1 MLENNNRKVIDRMA
15 KSAVKNQ
22 KGKNLILFFSVALAA
37 FMLFSIFTV
46 GITYFKMNRLQN
58 IRLNGGVYDAVMYGI
73 TEEQREKCEADPDID
88 RAGIIAMSGYIESTE
103 GDDTVEASC
112 IWADPVSWDEIM
124 APARDWVKGEYP
136 QSENEVMVTEE
147 GLEKAGLKGL
157 TVGDSF
163 SAGYRDGEDRL
174 IQKEFTISGIWDGY
188 GTKSAFYVSEAF
200 YRQSGYDISE
210 VRCGRYHLDFGK
222 WIMTQEEQDEFIES
236 MDLGKQQAV
245 YFTGDMG
252 YSLPIF
258 LGLCGLCFVTCL
270 CACLVIYNIMYLS
283 VAGNVR
289 YYGLLQT
296 VGMTGRQIRRM
307 IGRQMLFL
315 GGAGIL
321 TGILAGCGVSFFLFP
336 SVIRFLGIRSGTA
349 GEIRI
354 TLNPAVLFL
363 TVLLAWAT
371 VWIGS
376 RKPAKMASSVSPVEA
391 AGYQPGY
398 GKKGTRRTHRGKLLN
413 GMALDQI
420 RKDKRK
426 SAVIMVS
433 MAAGMSVFLC
443 LSTLIESQGA
453 RTIVM
458 NHMDSDMTVKNDTL
472 KKEDPKEREDLLTD
486 DLLEQISA
494 AEGVENVYPLFY
506 GQITVPWEPEFADR
520 WMREFYAE
528 WMYTP
533 YEDDVEEYKEHPEN
547 FASVMIG
554 VTEEEF
560 PYLQETM
567 GIEIDR
573 EDFFSGKTCV
583 LYRNGLELELS
594 DVVGKEITCGRYEDA
609 AGTEA
614 AGAGTGGEAE
624 SADGAG
630 IGTGGEADGAEQ
642 EDRLRTFRIAGMTDE
657 GYYTGPMIG
666 IPPTVIVSDNV
677 IKEFL
682 GNPCVWK
689 AGVKYT
695 REYDEAAENA
705 VIKLLESSEGAEGF
719 SWESKL
725 ESAREV
731 EKAQGN
737 MKEVGMGI
745 ALILALIG
753 ILNYVNTVT
762 GNIQSR
768 QRELAVLESVGM
780 SDRQRNR
787 LLVAEGLLYAAGS
800 FLITATAGL
809 GVTYVIFQS
818 MNYMQAPFAVPVVPV
833 AGMVL
838 FILAVCVGIPVIAG
852 ARMIRKGS
860 VMERVRGIQG

>member
-1 MLENNNRKVIDRMA
+1 MLANNNRKVIDRMA

-22 KGKNLILFFSVALAA
+22 KGKNLILFFSVVLSA

-73 TEEQREKCEADPDID
+73 TEEQLEKCEADPDID

-103 GDDTVEASC
+103 GDDTVDASC

-136 QSENEVMVTEE
+136 QSENEVMVTAE

-163 SAGYRDGEDRL
+163 SAGYRDGEGRL
-174 IQKEFTISGIWDGY
+174 IQKEFTISGMWDGY
-188 GTKSAFYVSEAF
+188 GTKSAFYVSEEF

-210 VRCGRYHLDFGK
+210 VRCGRYQMDFGK
-222 WIMTQEEQDEFIES
+222 WIMTEKEQEAFIES
-236 MDLGKQQAV
+236 MDLGKQQAI

-258 LGLCGLCFVTCL
+258 LGLCGLICVTCL

-296 VGMTGRQIRRM
+296 VGMTGRQVRRL

-354 TLNPAVLFL
+354 TLNPAVLLL
-363 TVLLAWAT
+363 TVLLTGAT
-371 VWIGS
+371 VWISS
-376 RKPAKMASSVSPVEA
+376 RKPAKMASIVSPVEA
-391 AGYQPGY
+391 AGYRPGY
-398 GKKGTRRTHRGKLLN
+398 GKNGTRRTHRGKLLT

-433 MAAGMSVFLC
+433 LAAGMSVFLC

-458 NHMDSDMTVKNDTL
+458 NHMDSDMTIKNDTL

-486 DLLEQISA
+486 DFLRRLRA
-494 AEGVENVYPLFY
+494 VEGVEKVYPLLY
-506 GQITVPWEPEFADR
+506 GQITVPWEPEFSDR
-520 WMREFYAE
+520 WMREFYAK

-554 VTEEEF
+554 ITEEEF

-573 EDFFSGKTCV
+573 EDFLSGKTCV
-583 LYRNGLELELS
+583 LYRNDLELEQS

-609 AGTEA
+609 SGTGAAGADTEV

-624 SADGAG
+624 G
-630 IGTGGEADGAEQ
+630 ADGAEQ
-642 EDRLRTFRIAGMTDE
+642 EDGLCTFRIAGMTDE
-657 GYYTGPMIG
+657 GYYTGPVLG
-666 IPPTVIVSDNV
+666 CPPTVIVSDTV

-682 GNPCVWK
+682 GDPCVWK
-689 AGVKYT
+689 AQVMYEE
-695 REYDEAAENA
+695 EYDETTENA
-705 VIKLLESSEGAEGF
+705 VKELIGNSEGAQGF

-725 ESAREV
+725 ESMQEV
-731 EKAQGN
+731 ERAQGN

-780 SDRQRNR
+780 TDRQRNR
-787 LLVAEGLLYAAGS
+787 LLVTEGLFFAAGS
-800 FLITATAGL
+800 LLITATAGL

-818 MNYMQAPFAVPVVPV
+818 MNYMQAPFTVPVVPV
-833 AGMVL
+833 AGMSL
-838 FILAVCVGIPVIAG
+838 FILAVCTGIPVIAG

-860 VMERVRGIQG
+860 VMERVRGSLSQL

>member
-157 TVGDSF
+157 AVGDSF

-363 TVLLAWAT
+363 TVLMSAMT
-371 VWIGS
+371 IWIGS

-472 KKEDPKEREDLLTD
+472 KKEDPKERENLLTD
-486 DLLEQISA
+486 DFLEQISA
-494 AEGVENVYPLFY
+494 TEGVENVYPLLC

-567 GIEIDR
+567 GIEIDK

-594 DVVGKEITCGRYEDA
+594 DVVGKEITCGGYEDA

-689 AGVKYT
+689 AGVKYA

-787 LLVAEGLLYAAGS
+787 LLVTEGLLYAAGS
-800 FLITATAGL
+800 LLITATVGL